1 MKNYGIS
8 ASTVSSP
15 QQAHAK
21 GGTVQS
27 RKQLQQRPG
36 DDNSSE
42 LATSLAMMH
51 ATLES
56 TTDAILVTDQANYVR
71 EFNEKYIKLW
81 GIPSHMMIS
90 ARADDSWDHISPQL
104 KDSAGFLARI
114 KEIVASSA
122 PETFD
127 VLELKDGRVFER
139 NSAIQLIKQR
149 NVGRVWSFRD
159 ITQRKRAEDAL
170 ANEKRVLGK
179 IASGASLPTV
189 LDVLVRG
196 VEAQSCDGMMCTVL
210 IFDEEAQC
218 LRHGAAPS
226 LPAEYNRIVDG
237 VRIGPRV
244 GSCGSVAY
252 KREPVF
258 ATDIAND
265 PHWADYVQLAAN
277 FGLGACCST
286 PVFSSDGALLGTVA
300 MYYRHPHE
308 PSAHDREL
316 IRMATHL
323 AGIVIERER
332 AVEQLRVSKVAAEQR
347 AREITQAYDS
357 LRTTQEALNAELA
370 GAVDYVLSLLPRPMM
385 EERVAA
391 DWFMTTSAQLGG
403 DGLGYHWM
411 DSERFAFYLLDV
423 SGHGVKSA
431 LLAVSIIDTLRTCG
445 LANTDWNDP
454 GAVLLAL
461 NRVYFSQSR
470 DHLYF
475 TIWYGIAD
483 LMHGTLR
490 YAGGGHPPA
499 VLRAAQCKN
508 PTLPAT
514 GPPVGCFANATYP
527 TVEMPLASPTDLYLF
542 SDGVFETRRAQD
554 AAPLDR
560 LVDFLLAP
568 RNGQGRTVAEVR
580 NRTLEH
586 LHGIPPPDDCS
597 VLKVSLLRSDA

>member
-1 MKNYGIS
+1 MKNYGLS
-8 ASTVSSP
+8 ANAVSAL
-15 QQAHAK
+15 QRAE
-21 GGTVQS
+21 VQPAEQVD
-27 RKQLQQRPG
+27 R
-36 DDNSSE
+36 DADE

-56 TTDAILVTDQANYVR
+56 TTDAILVTDEANYVR
-71 EFNEKYIKLW
+71 EFNEKYTKLW
-81 GIPSHMMIS
+81 EIPPHMMVS
-90 ARADDSWDHISPQL
+90 AHATELWDYVSPQL
-104 KDSAGFLARI
+104 KDPAGYLARI
-114 KEIVASSA
+114 QEIVALSP

-127 VLELKDGRVFER
+127 VLQLKDGRVFER
-139 NSAIQLIKQR
+139 NSAVQLIKQR

-170 ANEKRVLGK
+170 ANEKKVLEK
-179 IASGASLPTV
+179 IASGAPLATV

-196 VEAQSCDGMMCTVL
+196 VEAQTCDAMMCTVL

-226 LPAEYNRIVDG
+226 LPEEYNRIVDG
-237 VRIGPRV
+237 IRIGPCV
-244 GSCGSVAY
+244 GSCGSAAY
-252 KREPVF
+252 TRQPVF
-258 ATDIAND
+258 ATNIASD
-265 PHWADYVQLAAN
+265 PHWADYVELAAT
-277 FGLGACCST
+277 FGIGACCST
-286 PVFSSDGALLGTVA
+286 PVFSSDGILLGTVA
-300 MYYRHPHE
+300 MYYRYAHE

-323 AGIVIERER
+323 AGIVIERAR
-332 AVEQLRVSKVAAEQR
+332 AVEQLHAARVAAEQR
-347 AREITQAYDS
+347 AREITQAYDI

-370 GAVDYVLSLLPRPMM
+370 GAVDYVFSLLPRPIT
-385 EERVAA
+385 EERVSA
-391 DWFMTTSAQLGG
+391 DWCMTTSAQLGG

-445 LANTDWNDP
+445 LADVDWNDP
-454 GAVLLAL
+454 GAVLRAL

-483 LMHGTLR
+483 LSNRMLR

-499 VLRAAQCKN
+499 VIRAARCKN
-508 PTLPAT
+508 HTLLAS
-514 GPPVGCFANATYP
+514 GPPVGCFANAKYP
-527 TVEMPLASPTDLYLF
+527 TVEMPIAFPTDIYLF
-542 SDGVFETRRAQD
+542 SDGVFETHRHLD
-554 AAPLDR
+554 DEPLDR
-560 LVDFLLAP
+560 LVDFLVA
-568 RNGQGRTVAEVR
+568 NGQARTVAEIR

-586 LHGIPPPDDCS
+586 LKGTPPPDDCS
-597 VLKVSLLRSDA
+597 ILRVSLS

>member
-1 MKNYGIS
+1 MKDPGLSINVVS
-8 ASTVSSP
+8 AGQGP
-15 QQAHAK
+15 QAESLS
-21 GGTVQS
+21 V
-27 RKQLQQRPG
+27 QRPKDRG
-36 DDNSSE
+36 VSGEQGADE
-42 LATSLAMMH
+42 LATALAIMH

-56 TTDAILVTDQANYVR
+56 TTDAVLVTDEANYVG
-71 EFNEKYIKLW
+71 EFNEKYLNYW
-81 GIPSHMMIS
+81 GIPPHMMIS
-90 ARADDSWDHISPQL
+90 THASELWNYTSAQL
-104 KDSAGFLARI
+104 KDPAGYLARI
-114 KEIVASSA
+114 HEIIASSS

-159 ITQRKRAEDAL
+159 ITQRKRAQDAL
-170 ANEKRVLGK
+170 ANEKRVLEK
-179 IASGASLPTV
+179 IASGASLATV

-210 IFDEEAQC
+210 IFDEAAQC

-226 LPAEYNRIVDG
+226 MPAEYNGIVDG
-237 VRIGPRV
+237 VHIGPCV
-244 GSCGSVAY
+244 GSCGSAAY

-258 ATDIAND
+258 ATDIATD
-265 PHWADYVQLAAN
+265 PHWADYAELAAT

-300 MYYRHPHE
+300 MYYRNSHQ
-308 PSAHDREL
+308 PSEHDREL

-323 AGIVIERER
+323 AGIVIERAC
-332 AVEQLRVSKVAAEQR
+332 AVEQLRVAKVAAEQR
-347 AREITQAYDS
+347 AQEITQAYDT

-370 GAVDYVLSLLPRPMM
+370 GAVDYVMSLLPRPIT
-385 EERVAA
+385 EKRISA

-403 DGLGYHWM
+403 DGLGYHWI

-445 LANTDWNDP
+445 LADTDWSDP
-454 GAVLLAL
+454 GAVLRAL
-461 NRVYFSQSR
+461 NRVYFSQSH

-483 LMHGTLR
+483 LAHGTIR

-499 VLRAAQCKN
+499 VLRAAGCKN
-508 PTLPAT
+508 PKLAAS
-514 GPPVGCFANATYP
+514 GPPVGCFGHANYP
-527 TVEMPLASPTDLYLF
+527 TLEVPLLFPTELYVF
-542 SDGVFETRRAQD
+542 SDGVFETRRQQETAS
-554 AAPLDR
+554 LDR
-560 LVDFLLAP
+560 LVDFLVRP
-568 RNGQGRTVAEVR
+568 NNRHGPTIAEIR
-580 NRTLEH
+580 SRTLEH
-586 LHGIPPPDDCS
+586 LKGTPPPDDCS
-597 VLKVSLLRSDA
+597 VLKVSLR

>member
-1 MKNYGIS
+1 MKNYGLS
-8 ASTVSSP
+8 ANAVSAL
-15 QQAHAK
+15 QHAE
-21 GGTVQS
+21 VQPAEQVD
-27 RKQLQQRPG
+27 RG
-36 DDNSSE
+36 ADE

-56 TTDAILVTDQANYVR
+56 TTDAILVTDEANYVR
-71 EFNEKYIKLW
+71 EFNEKYTKLW
-81 GIPSHMMIS
+81 EIPPHMMVS
-90 ARADDSWDHISPQL
+90 AHATELWDYVSPQL
-104 KDSAGFLARI
+104 KDPAGYLARI
-114 KEIVASSA
+114 QEIVALSP

-127 VLELKDGRVFER
+127 VLQLKDGRVFER
-139 NSAIQLIKQR
+139 NSAVQLIKQR

-170 ANEKRVLGK
+170 ANEKKVLEK
-179 IASGASLPTV
+179 IASGAPLATV

-196 VEAQSCDGMMCTVL
+196 VEAQTCDAMMCTVL

-226 LPAEYNRIVDG
+226 LPEEYNRIVDG
-237 VRIGPRV
+237 IRIGPCV
-244 GSCGSVAY
+244 GSCGSAAY
-252 KREPVF
+252 TRQPVF
-258 ATDIAND
+258 ATNIASD
-265 PHWADYVQLAAN
+265 PHWADYVELAAT
-277 FGLGACCST
+277 FGIGACCST
-286 PVFSSDGALLGTVA
+286 PVFSSDGILLATVA
-300 MYYRHPHE
+300 MYYRYAHE

-323 AGIVIERER
+323 AGIVIERAR
-332 AVEQLRVSKVAAEQR
+332 AVEQLHVARVAAEQR
-347 AREITQAYDS
+347 AREITQAYDI

-370 GAVDYVLSLLPRPMM
+370 GAVDYVFSLLPRPIT
-385 EERVAA
+385 EERVSA
-391 DWFMTTSAQLGG
+391 DWCMTTSAQLGG

-445 LANTDWNDP
+445 LADVDWNDP
-454 GAVLLAL
+454 GAVLRAL

-483 LMHGTLR
+483 LSNRMLR

-499 VLRAAQCKN
+499 VIRAARCKN
-508 PTLPAT
+508 HTLLAS
-514 GPPVGCFANATYP
+514 GPPVGCFANAKYP
-527 TVEMPLASPTDLYLF
+527 TVEMPIAFPTDIYLF
-542 SDGVFETRRAQD
+542 SDGVFETHRHLD
-554 AAPLDR
+554 DEPLDR
-560 LVDFLLAP
+560 LVDFLVA
-568 RNGQGRTVAEVR
+568 NGQARTVAEIR

-586 LHGIPPPDDCS
+586 LKGTPPPDDCS
-597 VLKVSLLRSDA
+597 ILRVSLS